1 VRGYFPLLGD
11 WTQIKIYTA
20 TPLLTVIAFRE
31 RLMFKKHAKL
41 PCIRKYIEAIE
52 LIMAAKDA
60 FLLY

>member
-1 VRGYFPLLGD
+1 
-11 WTQIKIYTA
+11 
-20 TPLLTVIAFRE
+20 
-31 RLMFKKHAKL
+31 MFKKHAKL